1 MTKRFLNLKE
11 ISALLRITE
20 RTARNRLSAKLPM
33 PPSLKIGR
41 TRLFDED
48 DVLKW
53 LEEHKQGHQNP

>member
-1 MTKRFLNLKE
+1 MSKRFLNLKE

-20 RTARNRLSAKLPM
+20 RTARNRLSSGLPM

-53 LEEHKQGHQNP
+53 LEENKQGRQTP

>member
-1 MTKRFLNLKE
+1 MSKRFLTLRE

-20 RTARNRLSAKLPM
+20 RTARNRLSAGLPM

-48 DVLKW
+48 DVLAW
-53 LEEHKQGHQNP
+53 LETNKKSHENS